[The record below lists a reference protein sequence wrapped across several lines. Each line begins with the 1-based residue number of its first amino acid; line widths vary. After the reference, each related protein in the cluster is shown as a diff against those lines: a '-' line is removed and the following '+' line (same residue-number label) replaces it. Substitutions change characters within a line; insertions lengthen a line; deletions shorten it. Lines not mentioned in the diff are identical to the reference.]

1 MCGDGSTRSSSEGER
16 TFITDGLGHE
26 RIGAACHFAPIAG
39 VMLVG
44 SVRCNVGVV
53 LARAATT
60 APVLR
65 ADPAPP
71 SSQCCECVDNAEAGN
86 LT

>member
-1 MCGDGSTRSSSEGER
+1 MCGDGATRSSDEGER
-16 TFITDGLGHE
+16 TYITDGLCRD
-26 RIGAACHFAPIAG
+26 RIGAAHRFSPIAG

-44 SVRCNVGVV
+44 SVCCDVGVV
-53 LARAATT
+53 LARAATP

-71 SSQCCECVDNAEAGN
+71 SSQCYECVDNA
-86 LT
+86 